1 MLYPLLIFLIGQG
14 FFPYQANGSLLT
26 NSHS

>member
-1 MLYPLLIFLIGQG
+1 MFLIGQG

>member
-1 MLYPLLIFLIGQG
+1 MGQG

>member
-1 MLYPLLIFLIGQG
+1 MLIFLIGQG